1 MRFIDSIINKQYL
14 SPSKTNLIKNLYWAT
29 IGKACNL
36 ASGLIVGIIV
46 ARYLGPEQYG
56 LMNYVISY
64 VFLFQTIAIF
74 GLDSIEVREEAK
86 DLDNYNKIIGTAF
99 SLKLILGIIMM
110 FATIITSLF
119 IESDL
124 YTTILVAIYSL
135 TIVLNSFN
143 VIRNYFTSI
152 VQNEYIVKA
161 EISRTAIGIGLKLVL
176 LFFKSSLTVFVIAY
190 MIDYL
195 LLASGYFM
203 AYKYKVGRIK
213 DWKFDIK
220 YATHLIKE
228 SFPLMLTST
237 AVLIYQKIDQVMI
250 GQILNNEAVGYFAV
264 ASRFV
269 EVLIYVPMVIAQTT
283 MPILVKYREESQDL
297 YIEKSQK
304 FMNIS
309 FWSTMTFSILTALFS
324 WWIIYLTFGKNYL
337 PAVIILQ
344 VMSFKAAS
352 VALSNT
358 AGTMLIIEGLQKYAI
373 IRDLIGCLVCVS
385 LNYIMLPKIG
395 ILATAFIAILSNL
408 AAGYIADAIIPAY
421 RHIFIQQTKTII
433 TGWKDIIAIKSLI
446 IK

>member
-1 MRFIDSIINKQYL
+1 MRLLDSIINKKYL
-14 SPSKTNLIKNLYWAT
+14 SPSKTNLIKNLYWASL
-29 IGKACNL
+29 GKVCNL

-64 VFLFQTIAIF
+64 VFLFQTIAVF

-86 DLDNYNKIIGTAF
+86 NVTDNNNIMGTAF
-99 SLKLILGIIMM
+99 VLKLILGVIMM
-110 FATIITSLF
+110 IATIITSLL
-119 IESDL
+119 IESDS
-124 YTTILVAIYSL
+124 YTTILVGIYSL

-195 LLASGYFM
+195 LLASGYYM

-213 DWKFDIK
+213 DWIFDCE
-220 YATHLIKE
+220 YAKKLLKA

-237 AVLIYQKIDQVMI
+237 AVLMYQRIDQVMI
-250 GQILNNEAVGYFAV
+250 GQMLNKESVGYFAI

-269 EVLIYVPMVIAQTT
+269 EVLIYVPMVLAQTI
-283 MPILVKYREESQDL
+283 MPILVKYKEESKDL

-309 FWSTMTFSILTALFS
+309 FWSTLILSALTS
-324 WWIIYLTFGKNYL
+324 LLAWWIVNLTFGKNYL

-344 VMSFKAAS
+344 IMSFKAAS

-358 AGTMLIIEGLQKYAI
+358 AGTMIIIEGKQKYAI
-373 IRDLIGCLVCVS
+373 VRDLIGCVVCVS
-385 LNYIMLPKIG
+385 LNSIMLPKIG
-395 ILATAFIAILSNL
+395 ILAAAIIAIISNI
-408 AAGYIADAIIPAY
+408 AAGYIADAFIPSY
-421 RHIFIQQTKTII
+421 RRIFLQQTQTLIM
-433 TGWKDIIAIKSLI
+433 GWKDILTINTYK
-446 IK
+446 K